1 MRLGVLALC
10 ILLGA
15 APAFAQD
22 DATDEES
29 QDQPEPPKA
38 EAKDAWLGCWTK
50 AYDAAHLKQHPG
62 QLVTAMTVVVA
73 ARTPEGDEDKGNYLA
88 KIRANVRNKP
98 ETFTNQDGARCE
110 ASGANKE
117 KLHCVADGV
126 FLSDFWL
133 EQAAKNVK
141 LAMHEANEDLVLVPG
156 VETAAFVR
164 LTPAN
169 PEHSSFLLMPS
180 CGKPAPAKPAAE

>member
-10 ILLGA
+10 VLLGTMT
-15 APAFAQD
+15 AFAQD
-22 DATDEES
+22 EEEG
-29 QDQPEPPKA
+29 QEQAKP

-50 AYDAAHLKQHPG
+50 VYDAAHLKQHTG
-62 QLVTAMTVVVA
+62 QLVTAMTVTVT

-88 KIRANVRNKP
+88 KIRANFRNKP
-98 ETFTNQDGARCE
+98 ETYANQDGARCE
-110 ASGANKE
+110 AVGANKD
-117 KLHCVADGV
+117 KLHCVGDGV

-141 LAMHEANEDLVLVPG
+141 LAMHDAKEDVVLVPG
-156 VETAAFVR
+156 VDTSAFVR

-169 PEHSSFLLMPS
+169 PEHSAFLLMPI

>member
-10 ILLGA
+10 VLLGTMT
-15 APAFAQD
+15 AFAQD
-22 DATDEES
+22 EEEG
-29 QDQPEPPKA
+29 QEQPKT

-50 AYDAAHLKQHPG
+50 VYDAAHLKQHTG
-62 QLVTAMTVVVA
+62 QLVTAMTVVVT

-88 KIRANVRNKP
+88 EIRANFRNKP
-98 ETFTNQDGARCE
+98 ETYANQDGARCE
-110 ASGANKE
+110 AVGANKD
-117 KLHCVADGV
+117 KLHCVTDGV

-141 LAMHEANEDLVLVPG
+141 LALRDANEDVVLVPG

-169 PEHSSFLLMPS
+169 PEHAAFLLQPS
-180 CGKPAPAKPAAE
+180 CAKPAPAKPPAE